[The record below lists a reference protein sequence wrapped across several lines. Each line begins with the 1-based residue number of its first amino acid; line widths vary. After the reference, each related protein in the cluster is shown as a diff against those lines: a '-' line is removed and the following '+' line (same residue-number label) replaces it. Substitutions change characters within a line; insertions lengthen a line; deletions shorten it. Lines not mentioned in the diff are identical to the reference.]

1 MINAIIIHILV
12 LYTISYGSLIIPQIH
27 FHIQYFTIS
36 NQFNY
41 AHKFSSVM
49 QFNSVL
55 KINSVMKINLIMPI
69 NSVMQ
74 INLIMPINSV
84 MPLTNLTYVFD
95 IQDIRVTGTVPL
107 GCRPVSHG
115 FITQYGPAG
124 LLTGYKQS
132 NSEHYRYGPAGLL
145 IGVTH
150 QYNSSQ
156 YCYLTLLVYQSILTT
171 N

>member
-1 MINAIIIHILV
+1 MINANTIHILV
-12 LYTISYGSLIIPQIH
+12 LYTINYGSLIIPQIH

-41 AHKFSSVM
+41 VHKFSSVL

-55 KINSVMKINLIMPI
+55 KINSVMQINLIMPI
-69 NSVMQ
+69 NLVMQ

-156 YCYLTLLVYQSILTT
+156 YCYLTLLVYQSILNT

>member
-1 MINAIIIHILV
+1 MLV

-41 AHKFSSVM
+41 AHKFSSVL

-55 KINSVMKINLIMPI
+55 KINSVMQI
-69 NSVMQ
+69 NS
-74 INLIMPINSV
+74 IMPINSV

-124 LLTGYKQS
+124 LLTGYKQL
-132 NSEHYRYGPAGLL
+132 NSEHYRYSPAGLL

-156 YCYLTLLVYQSILTT
+156 YCYLTLLVYQSILNT

>member
-1 MINAIIIHILV
+1 MINANIIHILV

-41 AHKFSSVM
+41 AHKFSSIL
-49 QFNSVL
+49 QFISIL
-55 KINSVMKINLIMPI
+55 KI

-74 INLIMPINSV
+74 INSIMPINSV

-95 IQDIRVTGTVPL
+95 IQDIRVTGMVPL

-132 NSEHYRYGPAGLL
+132 IVNTTDTVLL
-145 IGVTH
+145 G
-150 QYNSSQ
+150 
-156 YCYLTLLVYQSILTT
+156 C
-171 N
+171 

>member
-1 MINAIIIHILV
+1 MINANVIHILV
-12 LYTISYGSLIIPQIH
+12 LYTISYGSLIFLKIH
-27 FHIQYFTIS
+27 FPIQYFTIS

-49 QFNSVL
+49 Q
-55 KINSVMKINLIMPI
+55 INS
-69 NSVMQ
+69 
-74 INLIMPINSV
+74 IMPINSV
-84 MPLTNLTYVFD
+84 MPLTNLTYIVD
-95 IQDIRVTGTVPL
+95 IQDIRVTSTVPL

-156 YCYLTLLVYQSILTT
+156 YCYLTLLVYQSILNT

>member
-1 MINAIIIHILV
+1 MINANTIHILV
-12 LYTISYGSLIIPQIH
+12 LYIISYRSLIIPKIH

-41 AHKFSSVM
+41 AHKF
-49 QFNSVL
+49 
-55 KINSVMKINLIMPI
+55 

-74 INLIMPINSV
+74 INSVIPINSV

-95 IQDIRVTGTVPL
+95 IQDIRVTDTVPL
-107 GCRPVSHG
+107 GCRPVSNG
-115 FITQYGPAG
+115 FITQYGSAG

-132 NSEHYRYGPAGLL
+132 ISEHYRYGPAGLL
-145 IGVTH
+145 IRVTH

-156 YCYLTLLVYQSILTT
+156 YCYLSPIGIPIYP
-171 N
+171 

>member
-1 MINAIIIHILV
+1 MINANTIHIFV
-12 LYTISYGSLIIPQIH
+12 IYTISYSSLIIPKIH

-36 NQFNY
+36 NQFKY
-41 AHKFSSVM
+41 AHKFNSIL
-49 QFNSVL
+49 QFNSVF
-55 KINSVMKINLIMPI
+55 PI
-69 NSVMQ
+69 NSV
-74 INLIMPINSV
+74 IPINSV

-107 GCRPVSHG
+107 SCIPVSNG
-115 FITQYGPAG
+115 FITQYGPVG

-132 NSEHYRYGPAGLL
+132 ISENYRYGSAGLL

-156 YCYLTLLVYQSILTT
+156 YCYLTPISIPIYP
-171 N
+171 

>member
-1 MINAIIIHILV
+1 MINVNKIHILV
-12 LYTISYGSLIIPQIH
+12 LYTISYGSLIIPKIH
-27 FHIQYFTIS
+27 FHIQYFTIL

-49 QFNSVL
+49 QFNSIL
-55 KINSVMKINLIMPI
+55 EIT
-69 NSVMQ
+69 SVMQ
-74 INLIMPINSV
+74 IKSVMPISSV
-84 MPLTNLTYVFD
+84 MPLKNLTYVFD

-150 QYNSSQ
+150 QINSSQ
-156 YCYLTLLVYQSILTT
+156 YCHLTLLVYQSILNT

>member
-1 MINAIIIHILV
+1 MINANIIHILV
-12 LYTISYGSLIIPQIH
+12 LYTISYGSLITPQIH

-41 AHKFSSVM
+41 AHKFSSVL

-55 KINSVMKINLIMPI
+55 KINSVMQI
-69 NSVMQ
+69 NS
-74 INLIMPINSV
+74 IMPINSV

-107 GCRPVSHG
+107 GCKPVSHG

-132 NSEHYRYGPAGLL
+132 NSEHYRYDPAGLL

-150 QYNSSQ
+150 QYNSSP
-156 YCYLTLLVYQSILTT
+156 YYYLTLLVYQSILNT

>member
-1 MINAIIIHILV
+1 MINVNTIHILV
-12 LYTISYGSLIIPQIH
+12 LCIYTIRYSSLIIPQIH

-36 NQFNY
+36 NQFKY

-55 KINSVMKINLIMPI
+55 KVNSVMSI

-74 INLIMPINSV
+74 IKSVMPISSV

-95 IQDIRVTGTVPL
+95 IQDIRVIDTVPL
-107 GCRPVSHG
+107 GCRPVSNG

-132 NSEHYRYGPAGLL
+132 NGEHYRYGPAGLL

-156 YCYLTLLVYQSILTT
+156 YCYLILLVYQFILNT

>member
-1 MINAIIIHILV
+1 MINANIIHILV
-12 LYTISYGSLIIPQIH
+12 LYTINYGSLIIQKIH

-41 AHKFSSVM
+41 AHKFSLVL

-55 KINSVMKINLIMPI
+55 KINSVMQINSIMSI
-69 NSVMQ
+69 NSV
-74 INLIMPINSV
+74 I
-84 MPLTNLTYVFD
+84 PLTNLTYVFD
-95 IQDIRVTGTVPL
+95 IQDIRVTGTVSL

-156 YCYLTLLVYQSILTT
+156 YCYLTLLVYQSIL
-171 N
+171 NMN

>member
-1 MINAIIIHILV
+1 MINANIIHILV

-41 AHKFSSVM
+41 AYKFSSVL

-55 KINSVMKINLIMPI
+55 KINSVMQI
-69 NSVMQ
+69 NS
-74 INLIMPINSV
+74 IMPINSV
-84 MPLTNLTYVFD
+84 MPLMNLTYVFD

-107 GCRPVSHG
+107 GCRPVSHD
-115 FITQYGPAG
+115 FITRYGPTG

-156 YCYLTLLVYQSILTT
+156 YCYLTLLIYQSILNT

>member
-1 MINAIIIHILV
+1 MYLFYV
-12 LYTISYGSLIIPQIH
+12 YTISFSSLIIPQIH
-27 FHIQYFTIS
+27 FHIHYFTIS
-36 NQFNY
+36 NQFKYLTTSIQFCNSISVMPI
-41 AHKFSSVM
+41 SSVM
-49 QFNSVL
+49 QIKSV
-55 KINSVMKINLIMPI
+55 
-69 NSVMQ
+69 
-74 INLIMPINSV
+74 MPINSV
-84 MPLTNLTYVFD
+84 MPLKNLTYVFD

-124 LLTGYKQS
+124 LLTGYKQL

-150 QYNSSQ
+150 QINSSQ
-156 YCYLTLLVYQSILTT
+156 YCYLTLLVYQSILNT

>member
-1 MINAIIIHILV
+1 MINANIIHILV

-41 AHKFSSVM
+41 AHKFSSVL

-55 KINSVMKINLIMPI
+55 KINSVMQI
-69 NSVMQ
+69 NS
-74 INLIMPINSV
+74 IMPINSV

-95 IQDIRVTGTVPL
+95 IQDIRVTGTVPQ
-107 GCRPVSHG
+107 GCRPVSNG
-115 FITQYGPAG
+115 FITQNGPAG
-124 LLTGYKQS
+124 LLTDYKKS
-132 NSEHYRYGPAGLL
+132 NREHYRYGPTGQL
-145 IGVTH
+145 IGVTY

-156 YCYLTLLVYQSILTT
+156 YCYLTLLVYQSILNT

>member
-1 MINAIIIHILV
+1 MINSNIIHILV

-41 AHKFSSVM
+41 AHKFSSVL
-49 QFNSVL
+49 QFNSIL
-55 KINSVMKINLIMPI
+55 KINSVMKIN
-69 NSVMQ
+69 S
-74 INLIMPINSV
+74 IMPINSV

-115 FITQYGPAG
+115 FITHYGPAG

-132 NSEHYRYGPAGLL
+132 NSEHYRYDPAGLL

-156 YCYLTLLVYQSILTT
+156 YCYLTLLVYQSILNT